1 MSDLLRFQS
10 DEEGLAS
17 QIKQET
23 RGDRNQTIGQV
34 LGGMV
39 VYVSGGQAII
49 NAGPDATSEANNA
62 SKPELGPN
70 PYKGLLAFQETDGDR
85 FFGRDAEIEQL
96 WQKFCDLPEVESGV
110 RLLPIYGP
118 SGSGKSSL
126 ARAGLI
132 PELARRPIPGRARA
146 RVAVLVPGTRP
157 VEALATVLAR
167 IATND
172 PSPVAKTQEFR
183 EALLRVTGAD
193 GADGQKEDQYD
204 GLRRIADA
212 LPDIAISP
220 LIVLVDQLEEIYTL
234 CKDAAERTTF
244 VQNLLCAASD
254 GSNRVSV
261 IVTMRSDFLGE
272 TQKYPELNRLFSM
285 QGFLAPVMNKAELRE
300 AISRPAELAGYSLGE
315 QTIDRL
321 VYQTEDREG
330 ALPLLQFALSQ
341 IWEGIEEG
349 ISPAVT
355 LEELGGVGG
364 ALAEKAERVYVR
376 LQPAQQIIARRI
388 FSGLVEL
395 GEGTRDTRRRVAVE
409 RLVLKKDEPATVRQ
423 VLDKFTHPAMRLITC
438 AAIEDG
444 TETAEVTHEALF
456 DHWVRLQQ
464 WLEESRSD
472 LRLQR
477 RLEVAAA
484 DWDKMARPEGKLW
497 RSPDLDVLR
506 RYRKDSGDGMTPL
519 EIAFFMDSEQAIKKA
534 ERERQRQ
541 RRLLVRVLSAG
552 LILTT
557 GATIFATYQMQR
569 SERQHVERLSAT
581 AETLLLSD
589 QPLTARIY
597 AVAATGISRSAF
609 VQFLRPLPFYPA
621 YENLLN
627 SVRANSEQNQWIG
640 HEDSIFSASF
650 SPDGRTIVSGGGDNK
665 LRLWNATTGTPIGKP
680 IGKPLV
686 GHEDSISSVSFSP
699 DGRTIVSG
707 SSNNNTL
714 RLWNATTGTPIGKPL
729 VGHEGSVYSVS
740 FSPDGRT
747 IVSGGSDNKL
757 RLWNATTSAP
767 DESLINHRSMIHS
780 VSFSSDGRTLVSGG
794 YDNTVQLWDVA
805 TGTSI
810 GQPLTGHE
818 SSVNSVSFSPD
829 RKTIVSG
836 SDDNTVRLWDVATR
850 TPIGQP
856 LTGHESSVYSVSFSP
871 DGKTIVSGSGSGVG
885 FANSLGIGDNT
896 VRLWDV
902 TTGTPIGQPLIGRL
916 SVYSV
921 SFSPDGKTLV
931 SGNGDNTLQLWNAVT
946 GKPIGQP
953 LVGHKSPINSV
964 SFSPDGTTLVSGSG
978 SFFGDSDNTV
988 RLWDV
993 TTGTPI
999 GQPLTSHT
1007 SMVNSVSFSPDGTT
1021 LVSGSSDFTVRLWHI
1036 SQEKLLQSIC
1046 NQLRWHPA
1054 LTIPKTDVEKE
1065 AKRTCDRYVW
1075 SKEKTSP

>member
-85 FFGRDAEIEQL
+85 FFGRDTQIKQL
-96 WQKFCDLPEVESGV
+96 WQKFCDLPEAESGV

-183 EALLRVTGAD
+183 EALLRVTAAD
-193 GADGQKEDQYD
+193 GSDGQKEDQYD

-212 LPDIAISP
+212 LPNIAISP

-234 CKDAAERTTF
+234 CKDATERTTF
-244 VQNLLCAASD
+244 VENLLCAASD
-254 GSNRVSV
+254 RSNRVSV

-285 QGFLAPVMNKAELRE
+285 QGFLAPVMNKTELRE
-300 AISRPAELAGYSLGE
+300 AISKPAELAGYSLDDK
-315 QTIDRL
+315 TIDRL
-321 VYQTEDREG
+321 VYQTVDREG

-341 IWEGIEEG
+341 LWEGIEKG

-355 LEELGGVGG
+355 LKELGGVGG
-364 ALAEKAERVYVR
+364 ALAKKAERVYLG

-423 VLDKFTHPAMRLITC
+423 VLNKFTHPAMRLITC
-438 AAIEDG
+438 AATEDG

-472 LRLQR
+472 LRFQR

-484 DWDKMARPEGKLW
+484 DWDKMDRPEGKLW
-497 RSPDLDVLR
+497 RSPDLDLLR
-506 RYRKDSGDGMTPL
+506 QYYKHSHDDMPSL
-519 EIAFFMDSEQAIKKA
+519 EMDFFTASVSAIEQAEKEKKS
-534 ERERQRQ
+534 QQ
-541 RRLLVRVLSAG
+541 RRLVSILSTGIA
-552 LILTT
+552 LTT
-557 GATIFATYQMQR
+557 GAAVFATYQVQR
-569 SERQHVERLSAT
+569 FERQRVDQLAT
-581 AETLLLSD
+581 MAEALLLLERPAD
-589 QPLTARIY
+589 
-597 AVAATGISRSAF
+597 ATLHAIASTGLSKSAF
-609 VQFLRPLPFYPA
+609 VQLLYPSSFHLA
-621 YENLLN
+621 YASLLD
-627 SVRANSEQNQWIG
+627 SVQSDSERNRLTG
-640 HEDSIFSASF
+640 HEGGIWSVVF
-650 SPDGRTIVSGGGDNK
+650 SPDGKTV
-665 LRLWNATTGTPIGKP
+665 A
-680 IGKPLV
+680 
-686 GHEDSISSVSFSP
+686 
-699 DGRTIVSG
+699 SG
-707 SSNNNTL
+707 S
-714 RLWNATTGTPIGKPL
+714 G
-729 VGHEGSVYSVS
+729 
-740 FSPDGRT
+740 DRT
-747 IVSGGSDNKL
+747 V
-757 RLWNATTSAP
+757 
-767 DESLINHRSMIHS
+767 H
-780 VSFSSDGRTLVSGG
+780 
-794 YDNTVQLWDVA
+794 LWDVA
-805 TGTSI
+805 TGTRI
-810 GQPLTGHE
+810 GNPLIGHE
-818 SSVNSVSFSPD
+818 DWVNSVAFSPD
-829 RKTIVSG
+829 GKTLVSG
-836 SDDNTVRLWDVATR
+836 SRDKTVQLWNTTTGAPIGDPLIGHENGVASVAFSPDGTIIASGSRDSTVRLWDVATGNL
-850 TPIGQP
+850 IGEP
-856 LTGHESSVYSVSFSP
+856 LTGHEGEIWFVAFSSDGKTIASASGDETVRLWNATTGALIGKPLTGHEGRVYSVAFSSDGRTLASASGDGTVRLWNATTGALISKPIIHEDVVVSVAFSP
-871 DGKTIVSGSGSGVG
+871 DGKTIVSGSG
-885 FANSLGIGDNT
+885 DKT
-896 VRLWDV
+896 VRLWDS
-902 TTGTPIGQPLIGRL
+902 TTGALIGKPLTGHDNWVISVAFSPDGKTIVSGSLDQTVRL
-916 SVYSV
+916 WNTITDNPISKSLIGHSNWVNSVAFSPDGKTVVSGSDDRTVRLWDTATGTSIGKPLTGHGDAVRSV
-921 SFSPDGKTLV
+921 SFSPDGKF
-931 SGNGDNTLQLWNAVT
+931 
-946 GKPIGQP
+946 I
-953 LVGHKSPINSV
+953 
-964 SFSPDGTTLVSGSG
+964 VSGS
-978 SFFGDSDNTV
+978 DDKTI
-988 RLWDV
+988 RLW
-993 TTGTPI
+993 
-999 GQPLTSHT
+999 
-1007 SMVNSVSFSPDGTT
+1007 NVSRD
-1021 LVSGSSDFTVRLWHI
+1021 
-1036 SQEKLLQSIC
+1036 ELLKSAC
-1046 NQLRWHPA
+1046 NQLRQHSSLATPR
-1054 LTIPKTDVEKE
+1054 TDIEQE